1 MNFKLDHDTL
11 VPISFVLVLMGGMGW
26 MTRLDARVAN
36 VEQASQTI
44 FKIADDISHI
54 RQEIAEVRGE
64 LKRIRSK

>member
-1 MNFKLDHDTL
+1 MKLDQDTL

-44 FKIADDISHI
+44 FKIAEDIGHI
-54 RQEIAEVRGE
+54 RQEIAEIRGE
-64 LKRIRSK
+64 LKRIKNK